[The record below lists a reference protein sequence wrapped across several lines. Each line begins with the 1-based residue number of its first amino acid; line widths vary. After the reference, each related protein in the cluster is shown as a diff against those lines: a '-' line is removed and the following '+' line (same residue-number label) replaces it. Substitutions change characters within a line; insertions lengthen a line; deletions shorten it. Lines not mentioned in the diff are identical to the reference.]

1 MGEWRLGFMEGQGT
15 LYSYTDSNKYPRRRI
30 ADVEARKGST
40 LTTNHKIS
48 IMTDELG
55 YSLLL

>member
-1 MGEWRLGFMEGQGT
+1 MEGEGT
-15 LYSYTDSNKYPRRRI
+15 LYSYTKSKYYPTHKI

-48 IMTDELG
+48 LMTDELA